1 MEESG
6 QPQTLITAISDS
18 VCMSERTPI
27 EDMLAES
34 TNMLR
39 AENLVAEALKD
50 LVRDEVKRY
59 IRTKIDENPELKNEM
74 KAAVEELMEAKIKE
88 GYAMV
93 KLAKAGVK
101 LGLELV
107 PPKMREEFSKDLV
120 SVIQKEIGG
129 FMERTL

>member
-1 MEESG
+1 M
-6 QPQTLITAISDS
+6 T
-18 VCMSERTPI
+18 ERKLI

-34 TNMLR
+34 TDMLR
-39 AENLVAEALKD
+39 AENLVVDALRD
-50 LVRDEVKRY
+50 LVKDEVKKY
-59 IRTKIDENPELKNEM
+59 IRKRLDENPELKNEM

-88 GYAMV
+88 GYALV

-120 SVIQKEIGG
+120 GIIQKEIGG
-129 FMERTL
+129 LMERTI

>member
-6 QPQTLITAISDS
+6 QPQTLITAISDGVS
-18 VCMSERTPI
+18 MSERTPI

-34 TNMLR
+34 TNMFR

-50 LVRDEVKRY
+50 MVRDEVKKY
-59 IRTKIDENPELKNEM
+59 IRKKIDENPELRNEM